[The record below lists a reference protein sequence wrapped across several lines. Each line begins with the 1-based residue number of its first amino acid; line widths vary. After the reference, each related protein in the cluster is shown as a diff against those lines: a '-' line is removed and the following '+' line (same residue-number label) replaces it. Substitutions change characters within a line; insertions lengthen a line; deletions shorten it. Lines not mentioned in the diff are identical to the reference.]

1 MHINMNKIDA
11 ILIYILLFVFCF
23 SFALGLTVA
32 DGLLYAFNL
41 NSSTDWDSNWFAYM
55 QHIVGLCYC
64 LYGVFKQFI
73 EEEKE
78 DKQNGTQ
85 N

>member
-1 MHINMNKIDA
+1 MINIKNIDTNLMC
-11 ILIYILLFVFCF
+11 ILFFVFCF
-23 SFALGLTVA
+23 SFVLGLTVI

-41 NSSTDWDSNWFAYM
+41 NSSKDWDSNWFTYLCN
-55 QHIVGLCYC
+55 IVGLCYC

-73 EEEKE
+73 EEERE
-78 DKQNGTQ
+78 DKQNETQ